1 MLFKGRQGVSSQH
14 PARWAGR
21 CCSAPAATRE
31 KPRLREDGVR
41 GPDAAE
47 PSPMVPRGDPAACAV
62 WSGDR
67 ATVPSLGD
75 LLLPPP
81 PTPGCRS
88 RCSWSGRQAGR
99 EEIRENLLRT
109 PELSAGWIHRHGLMV
124 EHLPGAAAPGTQS
137 WAPCCPR
144 GFRLLG
150 GTKWLQI
157 TVIQSRKP
165 SLS

>member
-1 MLFKGRQGVSSQH
+1 MLFKGRQGVSSQL

-21 CCSAPAATRE
+21 CCSALIATMGE
-31 KPRLREDGVR
+31 TGAPRGRSAWSG
-41 GPDAAE
+41 AAE
-47 PSPMVPRGDPAACAV
+47 PSPKVPRGDPAARAV
-62 WSGDR
+62 WSGDG
-67 ATVPSLGD
+67 ATVPSLGG
-75 LLLPPP
+75 LLAT

-99 EEIRENLLRT
+99 EEILGEPAGEL
-109 PELSAGWIHRHGLMV
+109 ELSAGWIHRHGLMV
-124 EHLPGAAAPGTQS
+124 EHLPGAAALENPKPG